1 VNFILYHLFKRAIER
16 TNLNKELDSETIVL
30 AGPEELTF
38 NELMDGIE
46 SGLIQEVQIALTRR
60 SCEFWRNSINTYCD
74 ENSTA
79 RLDP

>member
-1 VNFILYHLFKRAIER
+1 MNFILYHLFKRAIER

-60 SCEFWRNSINTYCD
+60 SCEF
-74 ENSTA
+74 
-79 RLDP
+79 

>member
-1 VNFILYHLFKRAIER
+1 VNFILYHLFNRAIER
-16 TNLNKELDSETIVL
+16 TNLNKELNSETIVL

-46 SGLIQEVQIALTRR
+46 SELIQEVQIALTRR
-60 SCEFWRNSINTYCD
+60 SYEFWRNSINTYCG

-79 RLDP
+79 LLDP